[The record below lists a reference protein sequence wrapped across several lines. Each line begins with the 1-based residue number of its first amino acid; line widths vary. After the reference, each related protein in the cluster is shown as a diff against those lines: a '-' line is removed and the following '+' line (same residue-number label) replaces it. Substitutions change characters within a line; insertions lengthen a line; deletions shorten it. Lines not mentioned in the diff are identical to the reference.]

1 MVIYLLFIVCAVL
14 SENKRSILFRSLMKS
29 LNAVIKDNI
38 GDDLDL
44 STFEGTIKSFIV
56 CISKILH
63 NGRSRLQRFL
73 AICGI

>member
-1 MVIYLLFIVCAVL
+1 
-14 SENKRSILFRSLMKS
+14 MKS

-56 CISKILH
+56 CILKNTS
-63 NGRSRLQRFL
+63 
-73 AICGI
+73 